1 MTRLVIFDLD
11 GTLINSIYDI
21 ADATNNALAELK
33 CPVHEVKC
41 YYRFVG
47 DGALD
52 LIRRAL
58 PEKMRDNDTI
68 LKTRALFEKYYKEN
82 YLSKTKPYDG
92 IPELLQKLRMSDIKL
107 AVLSNKPHS
116 FTEKIVKAFWQD
128 TFDIIQ
134 GNIPDIPKKP
144 DPVAVHIIMQKLDID
159 KNDTLFIGDSDVDI
173 LTAKGAEIKSVG
185 CLWGY
190 RTKEE
195 LIKTG
200 ADYIAKAPLDILNF
214 IKRND

>member
-1 MTRLVIFDLD
+1 MIKLVIFDLD

-21 ADATNNALAELK
+21 ADATNNALTELN
-33 CPVHEVKC
+33 CPIHEVER

-47 DGALD
+47 NGALD

-58 PEKMRDNDTI
+58 PEKMRDNDTV

-92 IPELLQKLRMSDIKL
+92 IAELLQNLHNSDIKL
-107 AVLSNKPHS
+107 AVLSNKPHD

-128 TFDIIQ
+128 NFDIIQ
-134 GNIPDIPKKP
+134 GNTPDIPKKP
-144 DPVAVHIIMQKLDID
+144 DPAAVHIIMKKLDTG

-190 RTKEE
+190 RTEDE

-200 ADYIAKAPLDILNF
+200 ADYIAKAPLDILSF